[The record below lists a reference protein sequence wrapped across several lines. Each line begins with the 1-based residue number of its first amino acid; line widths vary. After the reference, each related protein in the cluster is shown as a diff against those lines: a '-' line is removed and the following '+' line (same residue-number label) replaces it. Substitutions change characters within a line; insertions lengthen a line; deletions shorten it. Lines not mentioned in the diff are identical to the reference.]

1 MEEERGKYEE
11 KTKASGTGGVDR
23 QSVTAADIMDICPYH
38 ATPDNTTPDIETL
51 LSRLRGTGR
60 NYQFQKIQ
68 EAYDY
73 AANMHAGQYRQSG
86 EPYISHPLAVAGI
99 VAELELD
106 TDSICAALLHDTVED
121 CSDRTNLQE
130 ITRRFGAEVAL
141 LVDGL
146 TKIVQMKVE
155 DKEESHIEN
164 IRKMLLA
171 MSRDIRVIFIKLC
184 DRLHNMRT
192 LSAKQAEKQRTIAL
206 ETMYIYAPL
215 AHRLGM
221 QRIKLELENLSLFYL
236 DPIGYREVYEAIDS
250 RYGQN
255 RDLLRFARQ
264 KIEEK
269 LSENHIP
276 FTMEGR
282 VKSVY
287 SLYRK
292 MYSNN
297 KSIDE
302 IYDFY
307 ALRVIVETELEC
319 YTVLGI
325 VHELFK
331 SVPGRF
337 KDYISTP
344 KPNLYR
350 SLHTTVISRG
360 GIPFEIQIR
369 TREMHR
375 VAEFGIAAHW
385 KYKLGET
392 ASQEV
397 DEKLSWIAKLIEAE
411 DSTKDPDEFF
421 NAFKTD
427 IFHDE
432 TFVFTPKGD
441 CISLPLGSTVIDFAY
456 AIHTAV
462 GNKMIGAK
470 INGMIVPIDSV
481 PENGQIVEI
490 LTSSTTRGPSRD
502 WLKIV
507 KTSEARNKIRQW
519 FKKESRAENIEVGR
533 GEVERE
539 LHRIGRPYTEAE
551 RQEVVSNLARRLGI
565 QGPDDLYNTI
575 GYGGLSVAKIASRL
589 REEFDHVVRGRE
601 AEEALDASQV
611 RTVEKPKNLKSDS
624 GIIVDGTTGCMVKFA
639 RCCNPLPGDDIIG
652 FITKGYGVS
661 IHKKDCPNVLSGM
674 KNPEYAGRWVSASWE
689 RDFASSSSI
698 YEATISI
705 LADNSYTL
713 IADITRVLA
722 DMKVAIMQINA
733 QKRPDDSQSVQL
745 TVGCKNVGHFRSI
758 VSRLHGIDAVRS
770 VTRGLQK

>member
-1 MEEERGKYEE
+1 MSDQNVTDCAGAGKAGKEPVVRPDWQE
-11 KTKASGTGGVDR
+11 KMDTRFATWLAHLADSGRHYQLDKIE
-23 QSVTAADIMDICPYH
+23 SAYNYAAD
-38 ATPDNTTPDIETL
+38 L
-51 LSRLRGTGR
+51 
-60 NYQFQKIQ
+60 
-68 EAYDY
+68 
-73 AANMHAGQYRQSG
+73 HAGQFRQSG
-86 EPYISHPLAVAGI
+86 EPYISHPLAVAEI
-99 VAELELD
+99 VSELELD

-121 CSDRTNLQE
+121 CSDRTNLEE
-130 ITRRFGAEVAL
+130 IRSRFGEDVAL
-141 LVDGL
+141 LVDGV

-155 DKEESHIEN
+155 DKEEAHIEN

-171 MSRDIRVIFIKLC
+171 MSKDIRVIFIKLC

-192 LSAKQAEKQRTIAL
+192 LSAKSPEKQRTIAL

-221 QRIKLELENLSLFYL
+221 QRIKLELENISLSYL
-236 DPIGYREVYEAIDS
+236 DPVGYQEIHDAIDS

-255 RDLLRFARQ
+255 RDLLTGARE

-269 LSENHIP
+269 LKENHIP
-276 FTMEGR
+276 YTIEGR

-292 MYSNN
+292 MFNNN

-369 TREMHR
+369 TYEMHR

-385 KYKLGET
+385 KYKSGET
-392 ASQEV
+392 ASGEV
-397 DEKLSWIAKLIEAE
+397 DEKLSWIAKLIETE
-411 DSTKDPDEFF
+411 DSTKDPDEFLQ
-421 NAFKTD
+421 AFKTD

-490 LTSSTTRGPSRD
+490 LTSSVTKGPSRD

-519 FKKESRAENIEVGR
+519 FKKEQRSENIEVGR
-533 GEVERE
+533 AEIEKE
-539 LHRIGRPYTEAE
+539 LHRIGRPYTESE
-551 RQEVVSNLARRLGI
+551 KQEVVTNIAHRLGI
-565 QGPDDLYNTI
+565 QGADDLYNTI
-575 GYGGLSVAKIASRL
+575 GYGGLSIAKIAVRL
-589 REEFDHVVRGRE
+589 RDEFDRVVAMPPAATTPME
-601 AEEALDASQV
+601 VSQV
-611 RTVEKPKNLKSDS
+611 KTVEKPKNLKSNS
-624 GIIVDGTTGCMVKFA
+624 GIIVDGTTGCLVKCA
-639 RCCNPLPGDDIIG
+639 KCCNPLPGDDIIG
-652 FITKGYGVS
+652 FITKGYGIS
-661 IHKKDCPNVLSGM
+661 IHRQDCPNAI
-674 KNPEYAGRWVSASWE
+674 AGRKDPENADRWVNAAWE
-689 RDFASSSSI
+689 SDVISSPSL
-698 YEATISI
+698 YEAMIQI
-705 LADNSYTL
+705 VADSSYSL
-713 IADITRVLA
+713 IADISGVLA
-722 DMKVAIMQINA
+722 DMKVSIMQINA
-733 QKRPDDSQSVQL
+733 QKLPDEKQAVQL
-745 TVGCKNVGHFRSI
+745 TVGCKNIGHFRSI
-758 VSRLHGIDAVRS
+758 VSRLQSIPAVLA
-770 VTRGLQK
+770 VKRGVGR